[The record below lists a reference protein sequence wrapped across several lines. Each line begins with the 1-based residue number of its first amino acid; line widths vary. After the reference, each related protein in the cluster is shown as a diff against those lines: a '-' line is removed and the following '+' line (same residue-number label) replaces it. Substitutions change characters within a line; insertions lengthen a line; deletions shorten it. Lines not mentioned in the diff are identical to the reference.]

1 MKNFIKT
8 IGFTFYS
15 GYFYNKIKDEKT
27 IGGIEFLFKVSL
39 FITVCLAILGLV
51 LILIFSPLLKSKINE
66 FVATSYPDDLVV
78 NIKDGKMT
86 ANIDEP
92 FFIKTPGATENS
104 EVKKNLLVLLPNEK
118 KDASL
123 LSKYDTSLA
132 ITSDGIVGEKNE
144 GKEISIINYDDM
156 TFTLDKV
163 KAQKYLNILYYFFTI
178 FFVIGVVPMGML
190 VLVTMIGFHL
200 TWLFF
205 VALLIWAFLSLKK
218 LNISYKQSYRIGM
231 YSIVPLVFLELIAIP
246 FNLSGSLFTI
256 AIMLTVTLIVTHDW
270 KKEEII

>member
-15 GYFYNKIKDEKT
+15 GDFYNKIKDEKT

-163 KAQKYLNILYYFFTI
+163 MAQKYLNILYYFFTI

-200 TWLFF
+200 IWLFF